1 MRILITG
8 AAGFLGSHLCDR
20 LIAEG
25 HEVIGLDNFVTGNPG
40 NIAHL
45 MGNDKFSFFK
55 HDVSDYIFIP
65 DKVEAVLHF
74 ASPASPNP
82 QSPSG
87 YFNLPIQTMK
97 AGALGTHNCL
107 GVARTNKAR
116 FLLAS
121 TSEIYG
127 DPVVHPQTESYAGN
141 VDPVGPRAVYDE
153 AKRFAESLTMAYH
166 RAHDVDTRIVRI
178 FNTYGPRMDLEDG
191 RALPNLLKQALL
203 GQPLTVYGEG
213 KQTRSFCYV
222 DDLVDGI
229 IKLLYSDEHLP
240 VNIGNQDEMTI
251 LEFAETI
258 NKIVGNKA
266 GITFVKDARSV
277 RDPQQRQPDI
287 TRAREILKWEP
298 KITLE
303 EGIQKTIPYFKQ
315 KLGAG

>member
-8 AAGFLGSHLCDR
+8 AAGFLGSHLSDR
-20 LIAEG
+20 LLADG
-25 HEVIGLDNFVTGNPG
+25 HEVVGMDNFITGNPG

-45 MGNDKFSFFK
+45 MGNEKFSFYK
-55 HDVSDYIFIP
+55 HDVSNYIFLP
-65 DKVEAVLHF
+65 GKVDAVMHF

-107 GVARTNKAR
+107 GVAKANNAR
-116 FLLAS
+116 FLIAS

-127 DPVVHPQTESYAGN
+127 DPLVHPQTEDYTGN

-153 AKRFAESLTMAYH
+153 AKRFAESITMAYH
-166 RAHDVDTRIVRI
+166 RYHGVDTRIVRI
-178 FNTYGPRMDLEDG
+178 FNTYVPRMDLEDG

-203 GQPLTVYGEG
+203 EQPLTVYGEG

-229 IKLLYSDEHLP
+229 VRLLYSDEHLP
-240 VNIGNQDEMTI
+240 VNIGNQHEI
-251 LEFAETI
+251 SLLEFAEAI
-258 NKIVGNKA
+258 NKITGNKA
-266 GITFVKDARSV
+266 GVTFVKDARSA
-277 RDPQQRQPDI
+277 RDPQQRRPDI
-287 TRAREILKWEP
+287 TRARAILQWEP
-298 KITLE
+298 KVSLE
-303 EGIQKTIPYFKQ
+303 EGIAKTIPYFKS
-315 KLGAG
+315 KLGL

>member
-20 LIAEG
+20 LLADG
-25 HEVIGLDNFVTGNPG
+25 HEIIGMDNFITGNPD

-45 MGNDKFSFFK
+45 AGNEKFQFFK
-55 HDVSDYIFIP
+55 RDVSNYIFVPGIV
-65 DKVEAVLHF
+65 DAILHF

-82 QSPSG
+82 LSKSG

-107 GVARTNKAR
+107 GVARREGSR

-127 DPVVHPQTESYAGN
+127 DPEVHPQAETYPGN
-141 VDPVGPRAVYDE
+141 VDPIGERAVYDE

-166 RAHDVDTRIVRI
+166 RFHGVNTSIVRI

-203 GQPLTVYGEG
+203 GQPLTVYGSG
-213 KQTRSFCYV
+213 SQTRSFCFV

-229 IKLLYSDEHLP
+229 VKLLYSEEHLP
-240 VNIGNQDEMTI
+240 VNIGNPVEMTV
-251 LEFAETI
+251 LEFAEAI
-258 NKIVGNKA
+258 NRITGNTA
-266 GITFVKDARSV
+266 GIKFMEDARSA
-277 RDPQQRQPDI
+277 RDPQRRRPDI
-287 TRAREILKWEP
+287 TRAKNILNWDP
-298 KITLE
+298 KVNLE
-303 EGIQKTIPYFKQ
+303 EGIRRTIPFFKQ
-315 KLGAG
+315 KLGLA